1 MMAKLLDKYLKTKR
15 RALTRAEL
23 EVAIT
28 NAVRASDPECNIFG
42 GVIVE
47 RIIPRSRAEASW
59 TVKGIRY
66 GRADRSQCDA
76 ALAKVLKP
84 LQFEFDVSD

>member
-1 MMAKLLDKYLKTKR
+1 MAKLSDKYLKTKR
-15 RALTRAEL
+15 RALTRAVL

-28 NAVRASDPECNIFG
+28 SAVRASDPECNVFV

-47 RIIPRSRAEASW
+47 RIVPRSRAEAGW
-59 TVKGIRY
+59 AVKGIRY
-66 GRADRSQCDA
+66 GRANRSRCDA
-76 ALAKVLKP
+76 ALAKVVKP

>member
-1 MMAKLLDKYLKTKR
+1 MAKLSNKYLGAKR
-15 RALTRAEL
+15 RILTRAEL

-28 NAVRASDPECNIFG
+28 NAVRASDPECSIFV

-47 RIIPRSRAEASW
+47 RITPRSRVEANW

-66 GRADRSQCDA
+66 GKADRNQCDA
-76 ALAKVLKP
+76 ALAKVLKS
-84 LQFEFDVSD
+84 LQLEFDVSD

>member
-1 MMAKLLDKYLKTKR
+1 MAKLSNKYLGAKR
-15 RALTRAEL
+15 RILTRAEL

-28 NAVRASDPECNIFG
+28 NAVRASDPECSIFV

-47 RIIPRSRAEASW
+47 RITPRSRVEASW

-66 GRADRSQCDA
+66 GRADRNQCDA
-76 ALAKVLKP
+76 ALAKVLKS
-84 LQFEFDVSD
+84 LQLEFDVSD

>member
-1 MMAKLLDKYLKTKR
+1 MAKLSDKYLRAKR
-15 RALTRAEL
+15 RTVSRAALEL
-23 EVAIT
+23 AIT
-28 NAVRASDPECNIFG
+28 NAVKASDPECSIFV

-47 RIIPRSRAEASW
+47 RMIPASRTEANW

-66 GRADRSQCDA
+66 GRADRNHCDA
-76 ALAKVLKP
+76 ALAKVLMP

>member
-1 MMAKLLDKYLKTKR
+1 MAKLSDKYLKTKR
-15 RALTRAEL
+15 RALTRAVL

-28 NAVRASDPECNIFG
+28 SAVRASDPECNVFV

-47 RIIPRSRAEASW
+47 RIIPRSRAEAGW
-59 TVKGIRY
+59 AVKGIRY
-66 GRADRSQCDA
+66 GRANRSRCDA
-76 ALAKVLKP
+76 ALAKVVKP